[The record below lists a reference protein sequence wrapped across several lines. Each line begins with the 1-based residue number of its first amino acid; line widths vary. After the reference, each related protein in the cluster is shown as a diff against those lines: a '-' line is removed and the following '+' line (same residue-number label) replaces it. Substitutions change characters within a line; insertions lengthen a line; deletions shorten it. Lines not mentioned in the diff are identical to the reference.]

1 MLNVKSNDGVVEI
14 HEMDGT
20 EKTLIDNIGAI
31 AHKVML
37 LIANQ
42 GAKTKEQV
50 FFKYGLLARQL
61 VEYIETT
68 VQRIDELGQESTGKG
83 GR

>member
-1 MLNVKSNDGVVEI
+1 MLNVKSNKGIVEV

-20 EKTLIDNIGAI
+20 EKEVVGNIGAI

-42 GAKTKEQV
+42 GAKSKEEV

-68 VQRIDELGQESTGKG
+68 VNRIDELGSSTGKD

>member
-14 HEMDGT
+14 HKMEGS
-20 EKTLIDNIGAI
+20 EKTLVENIGAI

-42 GAKTKEQV
+42 GAKSKEQV
-50 FFKYGLLARQL
+50 FFKYGCLARQL
-61 VEYIETT
+61 VEYIEAT
-68 VQRIDELGQESTGKG
+68 VKRIDELG
-83 GR
+83 R

>member
-1 MLNVKSNDGVVEI
+1 MLNVKSNDGVVEV
-14 HEMDGT
+14 HEMNGT
-20 EKTLIDNIGAI
+20 EKEIVDNIGAI

-42 GAKTKEQV
+42 GAKSKEQV
-50 FFKYGLLARQL
+50 FFKYGVLARQL

-68 VQRIDELGQESTGKG
+68 VKRIDELG
-83 GR
+83 R

>member
-1 MLNVKSNDGVVEI
+1 MLRVKSNDGTVEI
-14 HEMDGT
+14 HEMDGD
-20 EKTLIDNIGAI
+20 EKTLIANIGAI

-42 GAKTKEQV
+42 GAKSKEQV
-50 FFKYGLLARQL
+50 FFKYGCLARQL

-68 VQRIDELGQESTGKG
+68 VKRIDEVGQ
-83 GR
+83 

>member
-1 MLNVKSNDGVVEI
+1 MLNVKSNDGTVEI

-20 EKTLIDNIGAI
+20 EKTLIENIGAI

-42 GAKTKEQV
+42 GAKSKEQV
-50 FFKYGLLARQL
+50 FFKYGILARQL

-68 VQRIDELGQESTGKG
+68 VKRIDEVGQ
-83 GR
+83 

>member
-1 MLNVKSNDGVVEI
+1 MLNVKSNDGTVEI
-14 HEMDGT
+14 HEMYGT
-20 EKTLIDNIGAI
+20 EKTLIENIGAI

-42 GAKTKEQV
+42 GAKSKEQV
-50 FFKYGLLARQL
+50 FFKYGILARQL

-68 VQRIDELGQESTGKG
+68 VKRIDEVGQ
-83 GR
+83 